1 MIPLADTAGLGDA
14 VASSFADY
22 WNYTVTSFDQPDIR
36 NPLIY
41 LFVVYVVTFSIE
53 NLAPKRLNYPVVRR
67 KGFFTDLLYL
77 VFIDFTIQV
86 IGLYAIAT
94 AFEYI
99 TLNVLHSLGVETP
112 VVDLHAVLPS
122 WARFIVFFIMI
133 DFLQWFAHFLLHR
146 SKFFWQFHKIHHAQE
161 QLGFASTRHFH
172 FGEYLLLKPAFWIP
186 FALCGFQLQSD
197 GGYVIWYIWIAY
209 MLTFLSHCNIKINWG
224 PLKYI
229 FITPETHYWHHARN
243 IPGKYGVNYA
253 SSLVIWDFLFGHWYN
268 PKDKEPILGIPDN
281 DVPHTF
287 GGQMLYPFKA
297 IFRMKNSPPQN
308 KDSELRSS
316 PTRQQQRKTKKAI

>member
-1 MIPLADTAGLGDA
+1 MPLANDTLSLGQTVSDA
-14 VASSFADY
+14 FSGYWTYTKFSFQ
-22 WNYTVTSFDQPDIR
+22 NPSVR

-41 LFVVYVVTFSIE
+41 LFFVYIATFTLE
-53 NLAPKRLNYPVVRR
+53 YFAPKRLNYPLVSR
-67 KGFFTDLLYL
+67 KGFWTDILYV
-77 VFIDFTIQV
+77 VFIDYIIQV
-86 IGLYAIAT
+86 IGLFAIAT

-99 TLNVLHSLGVETP
+99 TLSLMHSAGMETP
-112 VVDLHAVLPS
+112 LLNLHDSLTP
-122 WARFIVFFIMI
+122 WARFIVFFVVI
-133 DFLQWFAHFLLHR
+133 DFLQWSAHFLLHR
-146 SKFFWQFHKIHHAQE
+146 SNFFWQFHKIHHAQE

-186 FALCGFQLQSD
+186 FSLCGFRMDTD
-197 GGYVIWYIWIAY
+197 GDYVVWYVWIAY

-253 SSLVIWDFLFGHWYN
+253 SSLVIWDLIFGRWYN

-281 DVPHTF
+281 DVPDSF
-287 GGQMLYPFKA
+287 RGQMAYPFRA
-297 IFRMKNSPPQN
+297 IFRMKSSPPQN
-308 KDSELRSS
+308 KDKDFVISKS
-316 PTRQQQRKTKKAI
+316 RQEKRKSARK